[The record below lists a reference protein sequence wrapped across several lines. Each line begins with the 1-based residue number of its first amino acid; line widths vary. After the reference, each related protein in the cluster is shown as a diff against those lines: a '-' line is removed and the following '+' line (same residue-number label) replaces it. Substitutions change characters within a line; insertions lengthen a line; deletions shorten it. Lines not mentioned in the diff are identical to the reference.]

1 MLKKANNW
9 HLIPSPGLTQKIKSL
24 PRGSCLKRWTGRQG
38 RTMYKQW
45 WAPFWVGDISIPLL
59 CGTNP
64 RWISSSCWTLA
75 APGIEKNTVWAW
87 ALLES
92 CYGFDHAACGWLCN
106 IGKQG
111 IENKNQVWEMV
122 PVFCQK
128 ASQCLSPVCQH
139 FQELK
144 SGLFA
149 IIYKQE
155 TNTQLRIRCIRF
167 IDRGT
172 VGLLHSYRE
181 FHKDIPRSSC
191 PQERHGNCQYGL
203 SHFIPPIKNP
213 WVLPSRDMRMAHGHC
228 SHSSS
233 VAVNFQDGGSQI
245 SLLHLWSPLG
255 SWKLPVKGHD
265 MSDMVVTGS
274 SLSIL
279 VT

>member
-1 MLKKANNW
+1 MDRKAGKNYVQTVVGPILSW
-9 HLIPSPGLTQKIKSL
+9 RHLHTSPLWYKSTLDFQFLLNTGCTRNREEHSMGLGPAGT
-24 PRGSCLKRWTGRQG
+24 
-38 RTMYKQW
+38 
-45 WAPFWVGDISIPLL
+45 LL
-59 CGTNP
+59 
-64 RWISSSCWTLA
+64 R
-75 APGIEKNTVWAW
+75 
-87 ALLES
+87 
-92 CYGFDHAACGWLCN
+92 FDHAACGWLCN
-106 IGKQG
+106 IGKQD

-155 TNTQLRIRCIRF
+155 TNTQLRIRSIRF

-181 FHKDIPRSSC
+181 FHEDIPRSSC
-191 PQERHGNCQYGL
+191 PRERHGNCQYGH

-213 WVLPSRDMRMAHGHC
+213 WVLAPKDMWMAHGHR

-233 VAVNFQDGGSQI
+233 VAVNFQDGGRQI